1 MDIGGAYT
9 SGDHRGVCLW
19 NIFHIGHF
27 FKTKK
32 NESTDYVEIKL
43 KFGKI
48 R

>member
-1 MDIGGAYT
+1 MNITEAYI
-9 SGDHRGVCLW
+9 SGDQRGVCLW